1 MSQQAGQD
9 PSGTTRRRHRR
20 RGGAPGPLG
29 GLQEAVDEPGAIGW
43 PAGDMLGPWAD
54 EEGPEQ
60 ELHET
65 GLVGWGQETLP
76 GTQRMPY
83 HRQLLAATQ
92 CHISWPCVSI
102 HLDTILVGEARE
114 GGLRTEPFIQGKQT
128 ITEQDKLTHQAL
140 VKIKLTIS
148 LVFSLIIR

>member
-1 MSQQAGQD
+1 
-9 PSGTTRRRHRR
+9 
-20 RGGAPGPLG
+20 
-29 GLQEAVDEPGAIGW
+29 
-43 PAGDMLGPWAD
+43 MLGPWAD

-65 GLVGWGQETLP
+65 GLVGRGQETLL
-76 GTQRMPY
+76 GTQRLSH

-92 CHISWPCVSI
+92 RHISWPCVSI

-114 GGLRTEPFIQGKQT
+114 GGLRAEPFIQGKQT